1 MTETVDI
8 PVEYRLYYDDR
19 GDPTVYVSGCF
30 TIDEPGPEGKYIVI
44 DQYQYL
50 CRRFDIKVVGGKVL
64 PRYTSAIIC
73 KLVHK
78 EGITCTIEDISIPV
92 NNEYKGRT
100 NQWGIKL
107 YERTDS

>member
-1 MTETVDI
+1 MTEPVDI

-30 TIDEPGPEGKYIVI
+30 TVDEPGPEGNYIVM
-44 DQYQYL
+44 DQYQFL
-50 CRRFDIKVVGGKVL
+50 CRRYDIKVVDGKIL
-64 PRYTSAIIC
+64 PRYTGTIVC
-73 KLVHK
+73 KFVQK
-78 EGITCTIEDISIPV
+78 EGTACATEDISIPV
-92 NNEYKGRT
+92 SSEYKGKT